1 MSIEQKIEGDIGKLF
16 LSDEI
21 DLDKSPIVRENIKE
35 LMDKAKVVEVQMA
48 RVKYIDSSGIAA
60 LIEGMQLAKSNS
72 KEFCLTDVSNEVMKV
87 VQLAHLDKFFK
98 IKSVTGQD
106 AIEGGS
112 EPAPVPEPEQ
122 PQASENVDLTSSEEP
137 QPAANFQSFRVLEK
151 SSMFHYMAETRWF
164 FRCTYQEPLGLPFHR
179 YQKD

>member
-1 MSIEQKIEGDIGKLF
+1 MSIEQKINGNTGILI

-21 DLDKSPIVRENIKE
+21 DLDKSPQVRENIKE
-35 LMDKAKVVEVQMA
+35 LIDKVKVVEVHMA
-48 RVKYIDSSGIAA
+48 AVKYIDSSGIAA
-60 LIEGMQLAKSNS
+60 LVEGMQLSKNNS

-112 EPAPVPEPEQ
+112 EPAPAPEPE
-122 PQASENVDLTSSEEP
+122 PQASENVDLTSSEES
-137 QPAANFQSFRVLEK
+137 QPAAEAQPENNDTG
-151 SSMFHYMAETRWF
+151 ETQPSIKRDDDGDDKIKF
-164 FRCTYQEPLGLPFHR
+164 KR
-179 YQKD
+179 

>member
-1 MSIEQKIEGDIGKLF
+1 MSIEQKINGNTGILI

-21 DLDKSPIVRENIKE
+21 DLDKSPQVRENIKD
-35 LMDKAKVVEVQMA
+35 LIDKVKVVEVHMA
-48 RVKYIDSSGIAA
+48 AVKYIDSSGIAA
-60 LIEGMQLAKSNS
+60 LVEGMQLSKSNS

-112 EPAPVPEPEQ
+112 EPAPAPEPE
-122 PQASENVDLTSSEEP
+122 PQASENVDLTSTEES
-137 QPAANFQSFRVLEK
+137 QPAAAAQPESNDTE
-151 SSMFHYMAETRWF
+151 ETQPSIRRDDDDGDDKIKF
-164 FRCTYQEPLGLPFHR
+164 KR
-179 YQKD
+179 

>member
-1 MSIEQKIEGDIGKLF
+1 MSIEQKINGNTGILI

-21 DLDKSPIVRENIKE
+21 DLDKSPQVRENIKE
-35 LMDKAKVVEVQMA
+35 LIDKVKVVEVHMA
-48 RVKYIDSSGIAA
+48 AVKYIDSSGIAA
-60 LIEGMQLAKSNS
+60 LVEGMQLSKSNS

-112 EPAPVPEPEQ
+112 EPAPAPEPE
-122 PQASENVDLTSSEEP
+122 PQASENVDLTSTEEP
-137 QPAANFQSFRVLEK
+137 QPASEVQPENNNTE
-151 SSMFHYMAETRWF
+151 ETQPSIRRDDDGDDKIKF
-164 FRCTYQEPLGLPFHR
+164 KR
-179 YQKD
+179 

>member
-1 MSIEQKIEGDIGKLF
+1 MSIEQKINGNTGILI

-21 DLDKSPIVRENIKE
+21 DLDKSPQVRENIKE
-35 LMDKAKVVEVQMA
+35 LIDKVKVVEVHMA
-48 RVKYIDSSGIAA
+48 AVKYIDSSGIAA
-60 LIEGMQLAKSNS
+60 LVEGMQLSKSNS

-112 EPAPVPEPEQ
+112 EPAPAPEPET
-122 PQASENVDLTSSEEP
+122 QASENVDLTSTEEP
-137 QPAANFQSFRVLEK
+137 QPASEAQPENNNTE
-151 SSMFHYMAETRWF
+151 ETQPSIRRDDDDGDDKIKF
-164 FRCTYQEPLGLPFHR
+164 KR
-179 YQKD
+179 

>member
-1 MSIEQKIEGDIGKLF
+1 MSIEQKINGNTGILI

-21 DLDKSPIVRENIKE
+21 DLDKSPQVRENIKD
-35 LMDKAKVVEVQMA
+35 LIDKVKVVEVHMA
-48 RVKYIDSSGIAA
+48 AVKYIDSSGIAA
-60 LIEGMQLAKSNS
+60 LVEGMQLSKSNS

-112 EPAPVPEPEQ
+112 EPAPAPEPE
-122 PQASENVDLTSSEEP
+122 PQASENVDLTSTEES
-137 QPAANFQSFRVLEK
+137 QPAVEAQSENNDTE
-151 SSMFHYMAETRWF
+151 ETQPSIRRDDDGDDKIKF
-164 FRCTYQEPLGLPFHR
+164 KR
-179 YQKD
+179 

>member
-1 MSIEQKIEGDIGKLF
+1 MSIEQKINGNTGILI

-21 DLDKSPIVRENIKE
+21 DLDKSPQVRENIKE
-35 LMDKAKVVEVQMA
+35 LIDKVKVVEVHMA
-48 RVKYIDSSGIAA
+48 AVKYIDSSGIAA
-60 LIEGMQLAKSNS
+60 LVEGMQLSKSNS

-112 EPAPVPEPEQ
+112 EPAPAPEPE
-122 PQASENVDLTSSEEP
+122 PQASENVDLTSTEEP
-137 QPAANFQSFRVLEK
+137 QPASEAQPENNNTE
-151 SSMFHYMAETRWF
+151 ETQPSIR
-164 FRCTYQEPLGLPFHR
+164 RDDDDGQ
-179 YQKD
+179 Q

>member
-1 MSIEQKIEGDIGKLF
+1 MSIEQKINGNTGILI

-21 DLDKSPIVRENIKE
+21 DLDKSPQVRENIKD
-35 LMDKAKVVEVQMA
+35 LIDKVKVVEVHMA
-48 RVKYIDSSGIAA
+48 AVKYIDSSGIAA
-60 LIEGMQLAKSNS
+60 LVEGMQLSKSNS

-112 EPAPVPEPEQ
+112 EPAPAPEPE
-122 PQASENVDLTSSEEP
+122 PQASENVDLTSAEEP
-137 QPAANFQSFRVLEK
+137 QPAPEAQPENNDTE
-151 SSMFHYMAETRWF
+151 ETQPSIRRDDDGDDKIKF
-164 FRCTYQEPLGLPFHR
+164 KR
-179 YQKD
+179 

>member
-1 MSIEQKIEGDIGKLF
+1 MSIEQKINGNTGILI

-21 DLDKSPIVRENIKE
+21 DLDKSPQVRENIKD
-35 LMDKAKVVEVQMA
+35 LIDKVKVVEVHMGA
-48 RVKYIDSSGIAA
+48 VKYIDSSGIAA
-60 LIEGMQLAKSNS
+60 LVEGMQLSKSNS

-112 EPAPVPEPEQ
+112 EPAPAPEPE
-122 PQASENVDLTSSEEP
+122 PQASENVDLSPNDETQIQSNNSEPENN
-137 QPAANFQSFRVLEK
+137 QTE
-151 SSMFHYMAETRWF
+151 ETNPSIKREDDDGDKIKF
-164 FRCTYQEPLGLPFHR
+164 KR
-179 YQKD
+179 

>member
-1 MSIEQKIEGDIGKLF
+1 MSIEQKINGNTGILI

-21 DLDKSPIVRENIKE
+21 DLDKSPQVRENIKD
-35 LMDKAKVVEVQMA
+35 LIDKVKVVEVHMA
-48 RVKYIDSSGIAA
+48 AVKYIDSSGIAA
-60 LIEGMQLAKSNS
+60 LVEGMQLSKSNS

-112 EPAPVPEPEQ
+112 EPAPAPEPE
-122 PQASENVDLTSSEEP
+122 PLASENVDLTSTEES
-137 QPAANFQSFRVLEK
+137 QPAAEAQPENNDTE
-151 SSMFHYMAETRWF
+151 ETQPSIRRDDDGDDKIKF
-164 FRCTYQEPLGLPFHR
+164 KR
-179 YQKD
+179 

>member
-72 KEFCLTDVSNEVMKV
+72 KEFFLTDVSNEVMKV
-87 VQLAHLDKFFK
+87 IQLAHLDKFFK
-98 IKSVTGQD
+98 IKSTTGQNAQEGND
-106 AIEGGS
+106 IEP
-112 EPAPVPEPEQ
+112 EVAPEPE
-122 PQASENVDLTSSEEP
+122 PQASENVDLNPAEDQQAQTESAETNNQSEET
-137 QPAANFQSFRVLEK
+137 QPSIKREDDDGDKIKFKR
-151 SSMFHYMAETRWF
+151 
-164 FRCTYQEPLGLPFHR
+164 
-179 YQKD
+179 

>member
-1 MSIEQKIEGDIGKLF
+1 MSIEQKINGNTGILI

-21 DLDKSPIVRENIKE
+21 DLDKSPQVRENIKD
-35 LMDKAKVVEVQMA
+35 LIDKVKVVEVHMA
-48 RVKYIDSSGIAA
+48 AVKYIDSSGIAA
-60 LIEGMQLAKSNS
+60 LVEGMQLSKSNS

-112 EPAPVPEPEQ
+112 EPAPAPEPE
-122 PQASENVDLTSSEEP
+122 PQASENVDLTSAEES
-137 QPAANFQSFRVLEK
+137 QPAPEAQPENNDTE
-151 SSMFHYMAETRWF
+151 ETQPSIRRDDDGDDKIKF
-164 FRCTYQEPLGLPFHR
+164 KR
-179 YQKD
+179 

>member
-1 MSIEQKIEGDIGKLF
+1 MSIEQKINGNTGILI

-21 DLDKSPIVRENIKE
+21 DLDKSPQVRENIKD
-35 LMDKAKVVEVQMA
+35 LIDKVKVVEVHMA
-48 RVKYIDSSGIAA
+48 AVKYIDSSGIAA
-60 LIEGMQLAKSNS
+60 LVEGMQLSKSNS

-112 EPAPVPEPEQ
+112 ESAPATEPE
-122 PQASENVDLTSSEEP
+122 PQASENVDLTSTEES
-137 QPAANFQSFRVLEK
+137 QPAAEAQPENNDTE
-151 SSMFHYMAETRWF
+151 ETQPSIRRDDDGDDKIKF
-164 FRCTYQEPLGLPFHR
+164 KR
-179 YQKD
+179 

>member
-1 MSIEQKIEGDIGKLF
+1 MSIEQKINGNTGILI

-21 DLDKSPIVRENIKE
+21 DLDKSPQVRENIKD
-35 LMDKAKVVEVQMA
+35 LIDKVKVVEVHMA
-48 RVKYIDSSGIAA
+48 AVKYIDSSGIAA
-60 LIEGMQLAKSNS
+60 LVEGMQLSKSNS

-112 EPAPVPEPEQ
+112 EPAPTPEPE
-122 PQASENVDLTSSEEP
+122 PQASENVDLTSTEES
-137 QPAANFQSFRVLEK
+137 QPAAEAQPENNDTE
-151 SSMFHYMAETRWF
+151 ETQPSIRRDDDGDDKIKF
-164 FRCTYQEPLGLPFHR
+164 KR
-179 YQKD
+179 

>member
-1 MSIEQKIEGDIGKLF
+1 MSIEQKINGNTGILI

-21 DLDKSPIVRENIKE
+21 DLDKSPQVRENIKD
-35 LMDKAKVVEVQMA
+35 LIDKVKVVEVHMA
-48 RVKYIDSSGIAA
+48 AVKYIDSSGIAA
-60 LIEGMQLAKSNS
+60 LVEGMQLSKSNS

-112 EPAPVPEPEQ
+112 EPAPAPEPE
-122 PQASENVDLTSSEEP
+122 PQASENVDLTSTEES
-137 QPAANFQSFRVLEK
+137 QPAAEAQPENND
-151 SSMFHYMAETRWF
+151 AEETQPSIRRDDDGDDKIKF
-164 FRCTYQEPLGLPFHR
+164 KR
-179 YQKD
+179 

>member
-1 MSIEQKIEGDIGKLF
+1 MSIEQKINGNTGILI

-21 DLDKSPIVRENIKE
+21 DLDKSPQVRENIKD
-35 LMDKAKVVEVQMA
+35 LIDKVKVVEVHMA
-48 RVKYIDSSGIAA
+48 AVKYIDSSGIAA
-60 LIEGMQLAKSNS
+60 LVEGMQLSKSNS

-112 EPAPVPEPEQ
+112 EPAPAPEPE
-122 PQASENVDLTSSEEP
+122 PQASENVDLTSTEEP
-137 QPAANFQSFRVLEK
+137 QPAAEAQPENNDTE
-151 SSMFHYMAETRWF
+151 ETQPSIRRDDDGDDKIKF
-164 FRCTYQEPLGLPFHR
+164 KR
-179 YQKD
+179 